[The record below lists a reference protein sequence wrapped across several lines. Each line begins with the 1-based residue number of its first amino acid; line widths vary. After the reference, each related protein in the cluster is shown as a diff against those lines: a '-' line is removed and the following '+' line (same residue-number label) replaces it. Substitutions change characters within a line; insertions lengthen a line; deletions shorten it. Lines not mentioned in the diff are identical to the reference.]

1 MSEDF
6 NRLKS
11 IGAQKIHEATHIS
24 RAHVQALLHESFED
38 MNSIQFLGFISILER
53 EYSLDLS
60 ELKNQGK
67 EYFDNHTPSVQEP
80 RTVKVFVSPRKKR
93 GLTLIYIAFGVAIF
107 LVFTFLTIDPSKSK
121 APAVDNSTIESVK
134 SDILEV
140 QNDKNLSLLEGNLS
154 SNKESNKT
162 ELLGSDIQKKPEVAN
177 EIISFKIT
185 PDHEVWLGYIDL
197 VTHEKFQKT
206 LTDEF
211 VLDPSR
217 DWLLAFG
224 HGHISIEI
232 NGIIKKFKNPKNI
245 RFSYINSELKEIDFT
260 EFKSLNRGSGW

>member
-67 EYFDNHTPSVQEP
+67 EYFENYTPSIQEP

-93 GLTLIYIAFGVAIF
+93 GLTFIYITLGVAIF
-107 LVFTFLTIDPSKSK
+107 VIFTFMTIGPSDSK
-121 APAVDNSTIESVK
+121 VPVVDNSTIESVK
-134 SDILEV
+134 SDIIELE
-140 QNDKNLSLLEGNLS
+140 NDKNLSLLDENLS
-154 SNKESNKT
+154 SNKEGNET
-162 ELLGSDIQKKPEVAN
+162 DKKPEVAS

-197 VTHEKFQKT
+197 KRHEKFQKT

-232 NGIIKKFKNPKNI
+232 NGIIKKFKNPKNM
-245 RFSYINSELKEIDFT
+245 RFSYINSELKEIDLS